1 MPYIHN
7 EKDLL
12 TGLYNHQTFLRV
24 VNEKLAENN
33 TVGILYIEFDDLAR
47 FNDTFGFD
55 IDDKLLIALSS
66 HITILLKDEILAR
79 VGTYRFAIA
88 VLHADD
94 TRLQL
99 LAQEVIHLIK
109 EPFCID
115 ENMFYVTGTIGI
127 CLSSKNQTDTYALL
141 KCAENTMMQLQKDG
155 INLIGFYHEKK
166 NPFLKQELQ
175 LMKDL
180 PSAIDAGE
188 FYFLYQPQYSN
199 FEKSFT
205 GAEILTRWR
214 HHELGEISAEV
225 FIPLAEKSGM
235 ITPLTTQ
242 ILIEASKMFKKLE
255 ASGKSNFSLAVNISP
270 HTLMEKHFL
279 DTVSFVI
286 QHYGLEG
293 KNLTFEI
300 MENTLPENMELFITL
315 LHDIK
320 KMGITIALD
329 DYGTGHTSLKYLIDL
344 PLDYIKI
351 DRSFVSNV
359 HQNKKKLLLLKTIID
374 MASILDLN
382 VIAEGVEKEEE
393 DKILKDLSAICTI
406 QGYLYS
412 KPIEAKA
419 LLEL

>member
-1 MPYIHN
+1 
-7 EKDLL
+7 
-12 TGLYNHQTFLRV
+12 
-24 VNEKLAENN
+24 
-33 TVGILYIEFDDLAR
+33 
-47 FNDTFGFD
+47 
-55 IDDKLLIALSS
+55 
-66 HITILLKDEILAR
+66 
-79 VGTYRFAIA
+79 
-88 VLHADD
+88 
-94 TRLQL
+94 
-99 LAQEVIHLIK
+99 
-109 EPFCID
+109 
-115 ENMFYVTGTIGI
+115 
-127 CLSSKNQTDTYALL
+127 
-141 KCAENTMMQLQKDG
+141 
-155 INLIGFYHEKK
+155 
-166 NPFLKQELQ
+166 
-175 LMKDL
+175 
-180 PSAIDAGE
+180 
-188 FYFLYQPQYSN
+188 
-199 FEKSFT
+199 
-205 GAEILTRWR
+205 
-214 HHELGEISAEV
+214 
-225 FIPLAEKSGM
+225 
-235 ITPLTTQ
+235 
-242 ILIEASKMFKKLE
+242 
-255 ASGKSNFSLAVNISP
+255 
-270 HTLMEKHFL
+270 MEKHFL